1 MTGEIE
7 LNGKIT
13 KIGGLNY
20 KLIGAKK
27 AGVQKIFICK
37 DNEKDLIKI
46 KKEYPKLLNKNFSV
60 IVIEKLDDFIDK
72 ILY

>member
-1 MTGEIE
+1 
-7 LNGKIT
+7 
-13 KIGGLNY
+13 
-20 KLIGAKK
+20 
-27 AGVQKIFICK
+27 VRKIFICK

-72 ILY
+72 ILC